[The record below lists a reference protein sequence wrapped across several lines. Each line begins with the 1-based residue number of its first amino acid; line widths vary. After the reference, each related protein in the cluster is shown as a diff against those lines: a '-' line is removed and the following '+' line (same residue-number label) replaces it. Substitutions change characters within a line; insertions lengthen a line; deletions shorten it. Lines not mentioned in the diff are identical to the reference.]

1 MRAFFVFC
9 LLSGAIGFIPTT
21 NIHHKSSLN
30 AKKGKKGFGSS
41 PPEVTRKEKSP
52 EMDVKGFEVNT
63 NPTIDGS
70 PTERLK
76 NTGAMRL
83 AELEAKRASRKIN
96 VLEVGIL
103 VWLMQRAP
111 RSCT

>member
-1 MRAFFVFC
+1 MRAFLVFC

-21 NIHHKSSLN
+21 RIHRKSSLN

-70 PTERLK
+70 STERLK

-103 VWLMQRAP
+103 VWFMQRVP